1 MRLKTV
7 HMSNR
12 TKFLWKSSRAL
23 RCCYHIKAPAPN
35 VVFDRTAGVES
46 KILPEHLRLYKDDLN
61 VSKSHRYFLRDV
73 RGKAV
78 NCFERNKQYL
88 KLYRGFNR

>member
-23 RCCYHIKAPAPN
+23 RWCYHIKALAPN
-35 VVFDRTAGVES
+35 VVFDQTAGVES
-46 KILPEHLRLYKDDLN
+46 KILLEDLRLYQDDLN
-61 VSKSHRYFLRDV
+61 VSKSHRYFLRDP
-73 RGKAV
+73 
-78 NCFERNKQYL
+78 
-88 KLYRGFNR
+88 

>member
-1 MRLKTV
+1 MRLKTF

-23 RCCYHIKAPAPN
+23 RWCYHIKVLAPN

-46 KILPEHLRLYKDDLN
+46 KILLEDLRLYQDDLN
-61 VSKSHRYFLRDV
+61 VSKSHRYFLRDP
-73 RGKAV
+73 
-78 NCFERNKQYL
+78 
-88 KLYRGFNR
+88 

>member
-35 VVFDRTAGVES
+35 VVFDRTADVES
-46 KILPEHLRLYKDDLN
+46 KILPEDLRLYKDDLN
-61 VSKSHRYFLRDV
+61 VSKLHRYLGARP
-73 RGKAV
+73 
-78 NCFERNKQYL
+78 
-88 KLYRGFNR
+88 